1 MPTLLG
7 PASKATAGLTQ
18 SEKELG
24 IDLKL
29 TGDND
34 LELSNLNDIKLIKG
48 GANAAQAIKIRLL
61 TEPGGLQY
69 HPDLGTDLQI
79 GSKVKDAFTIKA
91 QIISSIGKDPRFE
104 GVEANVQI
112 DSGTIFVQIRV
123 SVVNTGISVP
133 LQFVVVT

>member
-79 GSKVKDAFTIKA
+79 GSKAKDAFTIKA